1 MRKNKS
7 RIIIY
12 VISTILILITFWV
25 IATFITILIK
35 DKLKPDIS
43 HFGAYLWEPLT
54 IALALIA
61 FFISIGYFIYVQLI
75 RSKKKNPTAERAN
88 SNLFDDSRFLK
99 EEELDKYYGISID
112 GKHYSPIFLNRIS
125 QTNVNGLIINS
136 NFTKKGEYYFHAGNN
151 LHNLVVGTTGTGKT
165 KFLLIPT
172 VLMMAKSKNKPS
184 LVIIDVK
191 GEIMEKS
198 YSTLQANNYETH
210 LLDLRSPSSSE
221 HYNPLEII
229 IDYFDTYLK
238 DKHKNIN
245 YKYKYQTEISKLSEL
260 IISSN
265 SEDAFWSNA
274 ARNIFKGIIY
284 ALLEDYQSNIITK
297 SQFTFATIHNIN
309 SLDSTEF
316 YEFFNHRD
324 RSSEA
329 RKMVTINVLNNYDA
343 IGQMNKTL
351 TSIMSTYV
359 TDFNKFIDSAS
370 LDLTLNSDFDAKS
383 IMNKPTAIFIILPD
397 EDKSKYPLASIIV
410 NQIYSLLVTSN
421 QEKGLANIKR
431 DTHFLLD
438 EFANLPKFPSID
450 NWLSI
455 GRERKIFI
463 SIFVQAM
470 SQLDSK
476 YGKEFTKT
484 IVQNC
489 NMKIILGLGE
499 TQSVDYF
506 KHLFGTYTVASSSI
520 SHGYKDKSESTSSNL
535 AKADL
540 ILASQFM
547 KMTPG
552 ELYFIELKHNPGHTH
567 VQPIFDKRFLTQI
580 YIKPFK
586 ANNEIHEIENIDEY
600 VYTPPVKEK
609 DNEKEIKRTTKREHT
624 KKKDETIDLD
634 KDDQIGF

>member
-1 MRKNKS
+1 
-7 RIIIY
+7 Y
-12 VISTILILITFWV
+12 WV
-25 IATFITILIK
+25 IATFITLLIK
-35 DKLKPDIS
+35 DKLKPDLS
-43 HFGAYLWEPLT
+43 HFRDYFVNGIT
-54 IALALIA
+54 LALTFVGFA
-61 FFISIGYFIYVQLI
+61 VTVVYFIYLQLI
-75 RSKKKNPTAERAN
+75 RSKKKGPTAERAN
-88 SNLFDDSRFLK
+88 SNLFDDSRFLNEK
-99 EEELDKYYGISID
+99 ELDKYYGIEID
-112 GKHYSPIFLNRIS
+112 DKHFSPIFLKNIS
-125 QTNVNGLIINS
+125 ESKVNGLIINS

-172 VLMMAKSKNKPS
+172 ILMMAKSKNKPS

-191 GEIMEKS
+191 GEILEKTH
-198 YSTLQANNYETH
+198 STITSNGYEAH
-210 LLDLRSPSSSE
+210 ILDLRSPSVSE

-229 IDYFDTYLK
+229 IDYFDMYLK
-238 DKHKNIN
+238 DKKHNIN
-245 YKYKYQTEISKLSEL
+245 YKYKYQTEIAKLSEL

-284 ALLEDYQSNIITK
+284 ALLEDYQSQTITK
-297 SQFTFATIHNIN
+297 AQFTFATIHNIN
-309 SLDSTEF
+309 SLGSDEF
-316 YEFFNHRD
+316 YKYFAD
-324 RSSEA
+324 RPRTSEA

-343 IGQMNKTL
+343 MGQMNKTL

-370 LDLTLNSDFDAKS
+370 LDLTTYSDFNSKN
-383 IMNKPTAIFIILPD
+383 IMKKPTAIYILLPD

-421 QEKGLANIKR
+421 QEEGLANISR

-438 EFANLPKFPSID
+438 EFANLPKFPAID

-470 SQLDSK
+470 SQLDGK
-476 YGKEFTKT
+476 YGKEYTKT

-506 KHLFGTYTVASSSI
+506 KHLFGTYTVASSSV
-520 SHGYKDKSESTSSNL
+520 SKGYKEKSESTSSNL
-535 AKADL
+535 QKADL

-547 KMTPG
+547 KMVPG

-567 VQPIFDKRFLTQI
+567 VQPIFDKRFNSQLFI
-580 YIKPFK
+580 HKYK
-586 ANNEIHEIENIDEY
+586 APTEVKEIENIEQY
-600 VYTPPVKEK
+600 IYTPIFKDKSKEK
-609 DNEKEIKRTTKREHT
+609 EPERSISHKAKPKEADDH
-624 KKKDETIDLD
+624 IDLD
-634 KDDQIGF
+634 QNDQIGF